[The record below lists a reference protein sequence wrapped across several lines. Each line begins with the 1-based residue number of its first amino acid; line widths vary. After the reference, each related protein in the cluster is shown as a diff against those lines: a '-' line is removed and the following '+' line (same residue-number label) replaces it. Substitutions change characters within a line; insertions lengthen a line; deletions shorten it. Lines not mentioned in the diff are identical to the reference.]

1 MSELSSETSDL
12 DARLAELD
20 RRLQAIAVELVPEH
34 RPGSDSVSPPGGPRS
49 TVCEF
54 TVSAGPF
61 ASTGALR
68 AFEQTLSA
76 IPGVREVTVRG
87 YEGEDRAIVDVL
99 LAEPIS

>member
-1 MSELSSETSDL
+1 MPELSSETSEL

-20 RRLQAIAVELVPEH
+20 RRLRAIAAELVPGH
-34 RPGSDSVSPPGGPRS
+34 DPGSDSGTPAGPHSSVR
-49 TVCEF
+49 EF